1 MEQQLLIPRIED
13 TANLA
18 YRTDTP
24 KFLGFL
30 SLEECVAAERVL
42 KSKNVDFMLFGG
54 FDGAERKML
63 GCFPEWCSDRSF
75 PITPVTVKLRSVDK
89 LGHRDILGALM
100 GTGLKREKVGDILIE
115 EGRAVVFLCDDIVDF
130 VIQNIE
136 KMGRVGVTLSVG
148 AEYPLPTAKQPA
160 ELSETVASKR
170 LDCVVAAICRISRGD
185 AVRKI
190 EVGEVFVNSCV
201 CEKITYTLSDGDAVT
216 VRGVGKFLI
225 DSFPQKTKKDRLVLK
240 YKKYI

>member
-13 TANLA
+13 TAKLA
-18 YRTDTP
+18 DATDTP

-42 KSKNVDFMLFGG
+42 NSKNISYRLYGG
-54 FDGAERKML
+54 FDGAQRKML
-63 GCFPEWCSDRSF
+63 GCFPDWCEDPNF
-75 PITPVTVKLRSVDK
+75 PITPVTVKFRSVDK

-115 EGRAVVFLCDDIVDF
+115 DGRAVVFLCSDIVDY
-130 VIQNIE
+130 VIQNVG
-136 KMGRVGVTLSVG
+136 KMGRLGVTLSVG
-148 AEYPLPTAKQPA
+148 AEYPLPIAQPPMA
-160 ELSETVASKR
+160 GTETVASKR
-170 LDCVVAAICRISRGD
+170 LDCVIAAICRISRGD

-190 EVGEVFVNSCV
+190 EIGEVFVNSVV
-201 CEKITYTLSDGDAVT
+201 CEKITYSLSDGDAVT

-225 DSFPQKTKKDRLVLK
+225 DSFPHKTKKDRLVLK
-240 YKKYI
+240 FKKYI